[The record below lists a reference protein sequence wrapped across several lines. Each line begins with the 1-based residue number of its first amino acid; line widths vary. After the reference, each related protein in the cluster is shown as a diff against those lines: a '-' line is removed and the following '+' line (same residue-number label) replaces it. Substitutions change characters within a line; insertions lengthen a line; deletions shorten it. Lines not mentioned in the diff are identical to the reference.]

1 MFIRSLCSGYVQNNQ
16 AHKAIDLFNEITNPD
31 EVIINL
37 MFNAC
42 AQLQTAEALNLTKK
56 IFKEMPKSFHSNL
69 YVLASAIYAFMKCGD
84 VANAQSLFD
93 TSKKKT
99 MSMYGAMM
107 KGKKYFCL
115 YKYVQLKS
123 LFRLCTE

>member
-1 MFIRSLCSGYVQNNQ
+1 MSNRSLCLGYLHNNQ

-37 MFNAC
+37 LFNAC
-42 AQLQTAEALNLTKK
+42 AQLQTAEALNLTRK
-56 IFKEMPKSFHSNL
+56 IFKEMPESFHSNPYL
-69 YVLASAIYAFMKCGD
+69 LTSLLYAFMKCGE
-84 VANAQSLFD
+84 VADAQSLFD
-93 TSKKKT
+93 TSTKKT

-107 KGKKYFCL
+107 KGKKYFCIH
-115 YKYVQLKS
+115 KYIQLKS